1 MSHAAGN
8 GDPIA
13 RPEDCALASKAEL
26 KTPRQDGIDLID
38 AMRMFWKVRSG
49 RIDVAADRIALGLE
63 LLPQGL
69 LREFAVGRRIPPMNA
84 YVPQISC
91 SLASRPQLQR

>member
-13 RPEDCALASKAEL
+13 RSEDCALARKDKLETA
-26 KTPRQDGIDLID
+26 RQDGIDLID
-38 AMRMFWKVRSG
+38 AMRMLWKVRSG

-63 LLPQGL
+63 LLPERL
-69 LREFAVGRRIPPMNA
+69 LRESAVGRRIPPMN

-91 SLASRPQLQR
+91 SLASRPQLHR